1 MHCSFKPSTWS
12 SYIWVFPKKWINSWA
27 TNPQCLA
34 IKWVNNEYDAGEII
48 FQKNICIE
56 KNDTVTTLEE
66 KIHKLE
72 YEYYPKVIQS
82 LLIKWIS

>member
-1 MHCSFKPSTWS
+1 MEDFDFISNYINKMHW
-12 SYIWVFPKKWINSWA
+12 PKK
-27 TNPQCLA
+27 P
-34 IKWVNNEYDAGEII
+34 KVI
-48 FQKNICIE
+48 FTSHFMQKTFQSRYVAECIE

-82 LLIKWIS
+82 LLIK

>member
-1 MHCSFKPSTWS
+1 M
-12 SYIWVFPKKWINSWA
+12 
-27 TNPQCLA
+27 
-34 IKWVNNEYDAGEII
+34 II

-56 KNDTVTTLEE
+56 ENDTVTTLEE

-82 LLIKWIS
+82 LLIK